1 MTPIKYCYQKVQESK
16 SNFTWTFYFISK
28 NRRDALVSLYAFC
41 REIDDIVDNI
51 IDLEVATA
59 KINWWKNEISRLFHD
74 TPQHPVTK
82 SLLEFIH
89 IYELNE
95 AYFIEMLDGM
105 EMDLKF
111 NRYESFKQLQL
122 YCYRVAGVV
131 GILCVKILGFIN
143 QATLKFAHDL
153 GIALQ
158 LTNIIRDVGEDA
170 RKNRIYIPLDEL
182 QRFDVSENDILKFQE
197 NKNVSNLLMYQI
209 ERAENFYKS
218 AYEKIPKEDIN
229 SQIPGLLMGKIYE
242 TLLLEIKRD
251 RPEQTLNHKVILPP
265 LRKVLVIFKCF
276 FKNKFYTLR
285 S

>member
-1 MTPIKYCYQKVQESK
+1 MTPIQYCYEKVIESK
-16 SNFTWTFYFISK
+16 SNFRWTFYFLNK
-28 NRRDALVSLYAFC
+28 NKRDALVSLYAFC
-41 REIDDIVDNI
+41 REIDDIVDNTM
-51 IDLEVATA
+51 DLDVATA
-59 KINWWKNEISRLFHD
+59 KINWWKSEIQRLFHA

-82 SLLEFIH
+82 SLLDFIDT
-89 IYELNE
+89 YELSE

-131 GILCVKILGFIN
+131 GILCVKILGFKN
-143 QATLKFAHDL
+143 QATLKYAHDL

-182 QRFDVSENDILKFQE
+182 HQFNVTEKDILNYRE
-197 NKNVSNLLMYQI
+197 NKNIANLLMSQI
-209 ERAENFYKS
+209 ERAESFYAL
-218 AYEKIPKEDIN
+218 AYKKIPKEDIN
-229 SQIPGLLMGKIYE
+229 QQIAGLLMGKIYE

-251 RPEQTLNHKVILPP
+251 QPEQVLNRKVILPP
-265 LRKVLVIFKCF
+265 LRKLLIILKCF
-276 FKNKFYTLR
+276 LINKFYAF
-285 S
+285 SN

>member
-1 MTPIKYCYQKVQESK
+1 MTPIQYCYEKVTESK
-16 SNFTWTFYFISK
+16 SNFKWTFYFISK

-41 REIDDIVDNI
+41 REIDDIVDNT

-59 KINWWKNEISRLFHD
+59 KIKWWKSEIQRLFHE
-74 TPQHPVTK
+74 TPQHPVTQ
-82 SLLEFIH
+82 SLLNFIH
-89 IYELNE
+89 AYELNE

-131 GILCVKILGFIN
+131 GILCVKILGFKN
-143 QATLKFAHDL
+143 QITLKYAHDL

-158 LTNIIRDVGEDA
+158 LTNIVRDVGEDA

-182 QRFDVSENDILKFQE
+182 HKFNVNEEDILNYRE
-197 NKNVSNLLMYQI
+197 NKNISNLLIYQI
-209 ERAENFYKS
+209 ERAQTFYTS
-218 AYEKIPKEDIN
+218 AYKKIPKEDVN
-229 SQIPGLLMGKIYE
+229 GQIAGLLMGKIYE

-251 RPEQTLNHKVILPP
+251 RPEQVLNHKVILPP
-265 LRKVLVIFKCF
+265 LRKLLVIFKCF
-276 FKNKFYTLR
+276 LKNKFYAF
-285 S
+285 SN

>member
-1 MTPIKYCYQKVQESK
+1 MTPIQYCYEKVKESK

-41 REIDDIVDNI
+41 RDIDDIVDNT

-59 KINWWKNEISRLFHD
+59 KINWWKNEINRLFHE

-82 SLLEFIH
+82 SLLNFIGT
-89 IYELNE
+89 YELNE

-111 NRYESFKQLQL
+111 NRFESFKQLQL
-122 YCYRVAGVV
+122 YCYRVASVV
-131 GILCVKILGFIN
+131 GILCVKILGFKN
-143 QATLKFAHDL
+143 QATLKYAHDL

-182 QRFDVSENDILKFQE
+182 HQFNVSENDILRFQE
-197 NKNVSNLLMYQI
+197 NKNVSNLLIYQI

-218 AYEKIPKEDIN
+218 AHEKIPKEDIN

-251 RPEQTLNHKVILPP
+251 RPEQTLNRKVILPP
-265 LRKVLVIFKCF
+265 FRKMLVIFKCF
-276 FKNKFYTLR
+276 FKSKFYAL
-285 S
+285 SS

>member
-1 MTPIKYCYQKVQESK
+1 MTPIQYCYAKVKESK
-16 SNFTWTFYFISK
+16 SNFTWAFYFISK

-41 REIDDIVDNI
+41 REIDDIVDHT

-59 KINWWKNEISRLFHD
+59 KINWWKSEINHLFHSA
-74 TPQHPVTK
+74 PQHPVTK
-82 SLLEFIH
+82 SLLNFIH
-89 IYELNE
+89 DYELNE

-131 GILCVKILGFIN
+131 GILSVKILGFKN
-143 QATLKFAHDL
+143 QATLKYAHDL

-158 LTNIIRDVGEDA
+158 LTNIVRDVGEDA

-182 QRFDVSENDILKFQE
+182 HRFNVLEDDILGFKE
-197 NKNVSNLLMYQI
+197 NKNVSSLLIYQI
-209 ERAENFYKS
+209 ERAETFYKS
-218 AYEKIPKEDIN
+218 AYEKIPKEDIDP
-229 SQIPGLLMGKIYE
+229 QIPGLLMGKIYE
-242 TLLLEIKRD
+242 TLLHEIKRD

-265 LRKVLVIFKCF
+265 FRKILVILRCF
-276 FKNKFYTLR
+276 FENKFYTFTN
-285 S
+285 